1 MGPQHRKLMS
11 KTKVAIRRAIHYRW
25 EKREERIKPHL
36 YRMDGVRETPASTT
50 IRRVDVMALANGLIP
65 IPIKSHAI
73 RTHTHNKRAGNSSL
87 LFYFFFFFLAAASRR
102 PWWSHQNGS
111 VKRRERPSVLM
122 MPVVMSLELTTIVT
136 RRRRWRQEIDNNTGN
151 NRQEIQ

>member
-1 MGPQHRKLMS
+1 MS

-36 YRMDGVRETPASTT
+36 YRMDGVRETPTT

-87 LFYFFFFFLAAASRR
+87 LFFLLGCGFSTALMESSKWFREEEKGR
-102 PWWSHQNGS
+102 PF
-111 VKRRERPSVLM
+111 
-122 MPVVMSLELTTIVT
+122 
-136 RRRRWRQEIDNNTGN
+136 
-151 NRQEIQ
+151 